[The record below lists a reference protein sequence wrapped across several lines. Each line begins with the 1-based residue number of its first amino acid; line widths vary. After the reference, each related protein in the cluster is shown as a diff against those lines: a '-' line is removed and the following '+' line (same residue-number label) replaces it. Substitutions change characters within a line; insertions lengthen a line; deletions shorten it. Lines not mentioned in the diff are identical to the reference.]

1 MLAPISCLLSLAI
14 FLVVGGLL
22 ILPLFCRWRW
32 KLLYLLLTAAAAC
45 KIQILYLLGGRE
57 SYFTPHL
64 APEILIPANWVWL
77 VIFFYAILLLLL
89 SLPLGLLRLTLFRK
103 AEKQRWRRLG
113 NRLRVG
119 LLVITAGTVSVGM
132 YNSLQLPEVNA
143 ITIELPKLPAE
154 TAPLRIALLADL
166 HADDIADAAFM
177 QGVVDITN
185 AQKPDVIAIAGD
197 FVDGT
202 VEQFGA
208 HLEPLRG
215 LKAPLGVYAVGGN
228 HDVYSG
234 LSEWEHFLSACGIRF
249 LNNENVRLSDT
260 LYLAGV
266 RDEAERRFS
275 RCINRQPH
283 YKQAL
288 SGAPAGSATILLA
301 HQPATFV
308 HPDNTADLQ
317 LSGHTHGGMM
327 PGVRELIALANKGFV
342 VGLYRRSERQLYV
355 SRGTRL
361 WSGWLFR
368 LFNSPE
374 ITIITIKAQAH
385 EHTEKTE

>member
-1 MLAPISCLLSLAI
+1 MLAQISCLLSLVI
-14 FLVVGGLL
+14 FLVVGGLF
-22 ILPLFCRWRW
+22 ILPLFCRWWW
-32 KLLYLLLTAAAAC
+32 KLLYLLITAVAAC

-77 VIFFYAILLLLL
+77 VIFFYAILLMLL
-89 SLPLGLLRLTLFRK
+89 SLLLGLLRLTLCRK
-103 AEKQRWRRLG
+103 TEKQHWRRLG

-119 LLVITAGTVSVGM
+119 LLVITAATVSVGM
-132 YNSLQLPEVNA
+132 HNSLQLPEVNK

-154 TAPLRIALLADL
+154 TVPLRIALLADL

-185 AQKPDVIAIAGD
+185 AQKPDAIVIAGD

-234 LSEWEHFLSACGIRF
+234 LSEWESFLSARGIRF
-249 LNNENVRLSDT
+249 LNNAGTPLTDS

-275 RCINRQPH
+275 RSITRQPD
-283 YKQAL
+283 YRKAL

-327 PGVRELIALANKGFV
+327 PGVRSLIALANKGFV
-342 VGLYRRSERQLYV
+342 AGIYRRSERQLYV

-368 LFNSPE
+368 LCNAPE
-374 ITIITIKAQAH
+374 VTLLTVKGARH
-385 EHTEKTE
+385 

>member
-1 MLAPISCLLSLAI
+1 MLAQISCLLSLVI
-14 FLVVGGLL
+14 FLVVGGLF
-22 ILPLFCRWRW
+22 ILPLFCRWWW
-32 KLLYLLLTAAAAC
+32 KLLYLLITAVAAC

-89 SLPLGLLRLTLFRK
+89 SLLLGLLRLTLCRK
-103 AEKQRWRRLG
+103 TEKQRWRRLG

-119 LLVITAGTVSVGM
+119 LLVLTAATVSVGM
-132 YNSLQLPEVNA
+132 HNSLQLPEVNK

-185 AQKPDVIAIAGD
+185 AQKPDAIVIAGD

-215 LKAPLGVYAVGGN
+215 LSAPLGVYAVGGN

-234 LSEWEHFLSACGIRF
+234 LCEWEQFLSARGIRF
-249 LNNENVRLSDT
+249 LNNAGTPLTDS

-275 RCINRQPH
+275 RSITHQPD
-283 YKQAL
+283 YRKAL
-288 SGAPAGSATILLA
+288 SSAPAGSATILLA

-327 PGVRELIALANKGFV
+327 PGVRSLIALSNKGFV
-342 VGLYRRSERQLYV
+342 AGLYRRSERQIYV

-368 LFNSPE
+368 LCNTPE
-374 ITIITIKAQAH
+374 VTLITVKGARH
-385 EHTEKTE
+385 

>member
-1 MLAPISCLLSLAI
+1 MLAYVSCALSLVL
-14 FLVVGGLL
+14 FLVVGLL
-22 ILPLFCRWRW
+22 FIRPLSCRRW
-32 KLLYLLLTAAAAC
+32 QKLLYLFLTAVAAC
-45 KIQILYLLGGRE
+45 KIQLLYLLGGRE

-64 APEILIPANWVWL
+64 DPAILIPANWVWL
-77 VIFFYAILLLLL
+77 LIFFYAPLLLML
-89 SLPLGLLRLTLFRK
+89 SLLLGVLRLTLCRK
-103 AEKQRWRRLG
+103 TDQPRWRRIG

-119 LLVITAGTVSVGM
+119 LLVLTAATVSAGM
-132 YNSLQLPEVNA
+132 YNSLQLPEVNE
-143 ITIELPKLPAE
+143 ITIELPKIPAD
-154 TAPLRIALLADL
+154 TAPLRLALLADL

-177 QGVVDITN
+177 QSVVDITN
-185 AQKPDVIAIAGD
+185 AQKPDAIVIAGD

-208 HLEPLRG
+208 NLEPLRG
-215 LKAPLGVYAVGGN
+215 LSAPLGVYAVGGN

-234 LSEWEHFLSACGIRF
+234 LSEWESFLSARGIRF
-249 LNNENVRLSDT
+249 LNNAGTPLTDS
-260 LYLAGV
+260 LYLSGV

-275 RCINRQPH
+275 RSITRHPDYRAALRNAPPH
-283 YKQAL
+283 
-288 SGAPAGSATILLA
+288 SATILLA

-327 PGVRELIALANKGFV
+327 PGLRSLIALANKGYV
-342 VGLYRRSERQLYV
+342 AGHYTCGGRQLYV

-368 LFNSPE
+368 LFNSAE
-374 ITIITIKAQAH
+374 ITLITVKRVDH
-385 EHTEKTE
+385 SN

>member
-1 MLAPISCLLSLAI
+1 MLAYISCALSLLLFI
-14 FLVVGGLL
+14 VVGGLL
-22 ILPLFCRWRW
+22 IRPLFCRPWV

-45 KIQILYLLGGRE
+45 KIQLLYLLGGRE

-77 VIFFYAILLLLL
+77 VIFFYAPLLLLL
-89 SLPLGLLRLTLFRK
+89 SLLLGILRLSLFRK
-103 AEKQRWRRLG
+103 AEKQRWRRIG
-113 NRLRVG
+113 NRLRVS
-119 LLVITAGTVSVGM
+119 LLLLTSGTVSVGM
-132 YNSLQLPEVNA
+132 YNSLQLPEVQE
-143 ITIELPKLPAE
+143 ITIELPQLPAD
-154 TAPLRIALLADL
+154 TPPLRLALLADL
-166 HADDIADAAFM
+166 HADDIADADFM

-185 AQKPDVIAIAGD
+185 AQQPDVIAIAGD
-197 FVDGT
+197 FVDGP
-202 VEQFGA
+202 VSQFGA
-208 HLEPLRG
+208 NLAPLRG

-234 LSEWEHFLSACGIRF
+234 LHEWEHFLTERGIRF
-249 LNNENVRLSDT
+249 LNNEGVQLTDR

-266 RDEAERRFS
+266 RDEAEHRFS
-275 RCINRQPH
+275 ADTARHPDYRR
-283 YKQAL
+283 AL
-288 SGAPAGSATILLA
+288 RAAPAGSATILLA
-301 HQPATFV
+301 HQPATFR

-327 PGVRELIALANKGFV
+327 PGLRQLIALANKGYV
-342 VGLYRRSERQLYV
+342 AGEYTHGERLLYV

-374 ITIITIKAQAH
+374 VTIFTIKS
-385 EHTEKTE
+385 TSR

>member
-1 MLAPISCLLSLAI
+1 MLAQISCLLSLVI

-22 ILPLFCRWRW
+22 ILPLFCRWWW
-32 KLLYLLLTAAAAC
+32 KLLYLLITATAAC

-89 SLPLGLLRLTLFRK
+89 SLLLGLLRLTLCRK
-103 AEKQRWRRLG
+103 TEKQRWCRLG

-119 LLVITAGTVSVGM
+119 LLVITAATVSVGM
-132 YNSLQLPEVNA
+132 YNSLQLPEVNK
-143 ITIELPKLPAE
+143 ITIELPQLPAE
-154 TAPLRIALLADL
+154 TVPLRIALLADL
-166 HADDIADAAFM
+166 HADDIADAAFT

-185 AQKPDVIAIAGD
+185 AQNPDAIVIAGD

-215 LKAPLGVYAVGGN
+215 LNAPLGVYAVGGN

-234 LSEWEHFLSACGIRF
+234 LCEWESFLSARGIRF
-249 LNNENVRLSDT
+249 LNNAGTPLTDS

-275 RCINRQPH
+275 RSITRQPD
-283 YKQAL
+283 YRAAL
-288 SGAPAGSATILLA
+288 RNAPPDSATILLA

-327 PGVRELIALANKGFV
+327 PGLRSLIALANKGFV
-342 VGLYRRSERQLYV
+342 AGLYRRSERQLYV

-368 LFNSPE
+368 LCNSPE
-374 ITIITIKAQAH
+374 ITLITVKGGDH
-385 EHTEKTE
+385 SN

>member
-1 MLAPISCLLSLAI
+1 MLAYVSCALSLVL
-14 FLVVGGLL
+14 FLVVALLL
-22 ILPLFCRWRW
+22 IRPLSCRWWW
-32 KLLYLLLTAAAAC
+32 KMLYLFITAVAAC

-64 APEILIPANWVWL
+64 DPAILIPANWVWL
-77 VIFFYAILLLLL
+77 LIFFYAPLLLLL
-89 SLPLGLLRLTLFRK
+89 SLLLGVLRRSLFRK
-103 AEKQRWRRLG
+103 TEKQLWRRIG
-113 NRLRVG
+113 NRIRVG
-119 LLVITAGTVSVGM
+119 LLVMTAAMMSVGM
-132 YNSLQLPEVNA
+132 YNSLQLPEVNE
-143 ITIELPKLPAE
+143 ITIELPKIPADA
-154 TAPLRIALLADL
+154 APLRLALLADL

-185 AQKPDVIAIAGD
+185 AQKPDAIVIAGD

-202 VEQFGA
+202 VELFGA
-208 HLEPLRG
+208 HLAPLRE
-215 LKAPLGVYAVGGN
+215 LHAPLGVYAVGGN

-234 LSEWEHFLSACGIRF
+234 LSEWEQFLSARGIRF
-249 LNNENVRLSDT
+249 LNNEGT
-260 LYLAGV
+260 LLTNSVYLCGV

-275 RCINRQPH
+275 RSIIRQPH
-283 YKQAL
+283 YREAL
-288 SGAPAGSATILLA
+288 RHAPTGSATILLA
-301 HQPATFV
+301 HQPSTFV

-327 PGVRELIALANKGFV
+327 PGLRSLIALANKGYV
-342 VGLYRRSERQLYV
+342 AGHYTRGGRQLYV

-374 ITIITIKAQAH
+374 ITLITIKGTLIVPQH
-385 EHTEKTE
+385 Y

>member
-1 MLAPISCLLSLAI
+1 MLAQISCLLSLVI

-22 ILPLFCRWRW
+22 ILPLFCRWWW
-32 KLLYLLLTAAAAC
+32 KLLYLLITAVAAC

-89 SLPLGLLRLTLFRK
+89 SLLLGILRLTLCRK
-103 AEKQRWRRLG
+103 TDKQHWRCLG

-119 LLVITAGTVSVGM
+119 LLVLTAATVSVGM
-132 YNSLQLPEVNA
+132 HNSLQLPEVNK
-143 ITIELPKLPAE
+143 ITIELPQLPAE
-154 TAPLRIALLADL
+154 TAPLHIALLADL

-185 AQKPDVIAIAGD
+185 AQNPDAIVIAGD

-234 LSEWEHFLSACGIRF
+234 LCEWESFLSARGIRF
-249 LNNENVRLSDT
+249 LNNEGTPLTDS

-275 RCINRQPH
+275 RCITRHPD
-283 YKQAL
+283 YRKAL

-327 PGVRELIALANKGFV
+327 PGVRSLIAPANKGFV
-342 VGLYRRSERQLYV
+342 AGLYRRSERQLYV

-374 ITIITIKAQAH
+374 ITLITIKGGPTAADG
-385 EHTEKTE
+385 

>member
-1 MLAPISCLLSLAI
+1 MLAQISCLLSLVI
-14 FLVVGGLL
+14 FLVVGELL
-22 ILPLFCRWRW
+22 IRPLCCRWWW
-32 KLLYLLLTAAAAC
+32 KLLYLFITAVAAC
-45 KIQILYLLGGRE
+45 KIQLLYLLGGRE

-64 APEILIPANWVWL
+64 DPSILIPANWVWL

-89 SLPLGLLRLTLFRK
+89 SLLLGLLRWSIPPLWRM
-103 AEKQRWRRLG
+103 EKQRWRTLG
-113 NRLRVG
+113 NRLRTG
-119 LLVITAGTVSVGM
+119 LLVLTAIAVIVGM
-132 YNSLQLPEVNA
+132 YNSLQLPEPEE
-143 ITIELPKLPAE
+143 ITIELPGLPAD
-154 TAPLRIALLADL
+154 TPPLRLALLADL
-166 HADDIADAAFM
+166 HADDIADATFM

-185 AQKPDVIAIAGD
+185 GLKPDTIVIAGD
-197 FVDGT
+197 FVDGP

-208 HLEPLRG
+208 NLEPLRG
-215 LKAPLGVYAVGGN
+215 LHAPMGVYAVGGN

-234 LSEWEHFLSACGIRF
+234 LCEWEQFLSARGIRF
-249 LNNENVRLSDT
+249 LNNAGTPLTDS

-275 RCINRQPH
+275 RSITRQPD
-283 YKQAL
+283 YKEAL
-288 SGAPAGSATILLA
+288 RNAPVGSATILLA

-327 PGVRELIALANKGFV
+327 PGVRSLIALVNKGYV
-342 VGLYRRSERQLYV
+342 AGHYTRDGRQLYV

-368 LFNSPE
+368 LFNPAE
-374 ITIITIKAQAH
+374 VTLITLRPARK
-385 EHTEKTE
+385 